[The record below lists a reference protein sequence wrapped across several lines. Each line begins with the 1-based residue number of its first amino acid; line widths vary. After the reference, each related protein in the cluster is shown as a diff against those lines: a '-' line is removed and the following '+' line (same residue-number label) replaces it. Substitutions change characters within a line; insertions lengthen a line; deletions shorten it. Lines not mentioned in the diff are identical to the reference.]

1 MQIHIFM
8 NSIFFFNFHSN
19 NRTKYC
25 NKCYI
30 LNILYKMFQKVD
42 AKLHIPFIKAGEK
55 VLINMA
61 ANIRDLII

>member
-1 MQIHIFM
+1 
-8 NSIFFFNFHSN
+8 
-19 NRTKYC
+19 
-25 NKCYI
+25 
-30 LNILYKMFQKVD
+30 MFQKVD